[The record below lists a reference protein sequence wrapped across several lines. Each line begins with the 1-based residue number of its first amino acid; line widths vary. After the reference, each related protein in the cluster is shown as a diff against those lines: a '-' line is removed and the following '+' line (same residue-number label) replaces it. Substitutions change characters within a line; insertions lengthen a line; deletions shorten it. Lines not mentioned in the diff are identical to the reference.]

1 MSPSLHGFNGQP
13 LTLSAFIGSLSH
25 SYPYIMWGPTH
36 ATRTLCPAKT
46 RHAQTNKTASQP
58 ADIHQPVMLLRLTRT
73 SQESLSVLPFLQ
85 ASFLAPANYRPP
97 PPSAYSIH
105 RRDKPPS
112 PVSMPSLHSAP
123 AARHPSRGVRRLCS
137 HRATKDMGKPP
148 ILAHPH
154 TTQPTLVQRHRH
166 PSPPTSSALQS
177 VGVLRLAYIRLLCPP
192 KVPTAASAPHVTV

>member
-1 MSPSLHGFNGQP
+1 MG
-13 LTLSAFIGSLSH
+13 SH
-25 SYPYIMWGPTH
+25 SLYLHLLARYPTVIRISCGALPTP
-36 ATRTLCPAKT
+36 PARCALPKHDMHE
-46 RHAQTNKTASQP
+46 RRRRRPASQP
-58 ADIHQPVMLLRLTRT
+58 ADIHQPVMLFRLTRT
-73 SQESLSVLPFLQ
+73 SQESLSILPFLQ

-154 TTQPTLVQRHRH
+154 TTQPTLVQRHRP
-166 PSPPTSSALQS
+166 PSPPASSALQS

>member
-25 SYPYIMWGPTH
+25 SYPYIMWGPAH

-58 ADIHQPVMLLRLTRT
+58 ADIHQPVMLFRLTRT
-73 SQESLSVLPFLQ
+73 YLSRESLRPSISAGYHSLLPPTTAHRRRQHL
-85 ASFLAPANYRPP
+85 
-97 PPSAYSIH
+97 H

-177 VGVLRLAYIRLLCPP
+177 VGLLRLAYIRLLCPP
-192 KVPTAASAPHVTV
+192 KVPTAATAPHVTV

>member
-1 MSPSLHGFNGQP
+1 MVLMG
-13 LTLSAFIGSLSH
+13 SH
-25 SYPYIMWGPTH
+25 SLYLHLLARYPTVIRISCGALPTPPARCALPEHDMHERTRRPACHH
-36 ATRTLCPAKT
+36 ALPSDTKLPLNT
-46 RHAQTNKTASQP
+46 
-58 ADIHQPVMLLRLTRT
+58 
-73 SQESLSVLPFLQ
+73 LSVLPFCRHHSL
-85 ASFLAPANYRPP
+85 LPP
-97 PPSAYSIH
+97 TTAHRRRQHIH